1 MDSFTF
7 NKVAGAVLSALLVI
21 VASRVFVD
29 ILYPTG
35 EPQQGVTIQ
44 VTQTPVLPE
53 GEAPEAVD
61 TAKAPEAPAAAE
73 ESVAVL
79 LASANIEAGQ
89 AAARKCAAC
98 HVWEKGGP
106 NRIGP
111 NLYGIIGSDIA
122 AAEGF
127 AYSSALQAKEG
138 EWSYESMDAFLAD
151 PKGWAP
157 GTKMAF
163 AGIRDAKERANLIAF
178 LNQQSDSPLPPPEAG
193 AKQTDAP
200 AAAPAGSTPA
210 APAATLPANQQGATP
225 GQQTQA
231 PAPAAS
237 AEPQSAAPATTQAQ
251 QDAPAVQT
259 R

>member
-1 MDSFTF
+1 MDSLTF
-7 NKVAGAVLSALLVI
+7 NKIAGAVLSALLVI

-61 TAKAPEAPAAAE
+61 TAKAPEAPAADA
-73 ESVAVL
+73 ESVNVL
-79 LASANIEAGQ
+79 LASASIEAGQ

-98 HVWEKGGP
+98 HVWEKGGA

-111 NLYGIIGSDIA
+111 NLYGIIGNDIA

-127 AYSSALQAKEG
+127 AYSSALQGKEG
-138 EWSYESMDAFLAD
+138 EWSYEAMDAFLAD

-178 LNQQSDSPLPPPEAG
+178 LNQQSDKPLPPPEA
-193 AKQTDAP
+193 ASKQTEAP
-200 AAAPAGSTPA
+200 AAAPAGDAPA
-210 APAATLPANQQGATP
+210 APAATPPANQQPAS

-231 PAPAAS
+231 PASAAPV
-237 AEPQSAAPATTQAQ
+237 EPQSAAPATTQAQ
-251 QDAPAVQT
+251 QDPAAVQT